1 MRIWIFFCYLWFLW
15 EGCNCIKILENIYIS
30 HSFDC
35 DKNMSIALLTTEFGF
50 INIKEWSLQEWRV
63 LAAKYVIAA
72 S

>member
-1 MRIWIFFCYLWFLW
+1 
-15 EGCNCIKILENIYIS
+15 
-30 HSFDC
+30 
-35 DKNMSIALLTTEFGF
+35 MSIALLTTEFGF